1 MVLHHLRGVLDRV
14 ARLFV
19 GPSLLQ
25 DVGGEHV
32 ADVVRPMRQEPRDR
46 ASPCEGIVDPV
57 ALYRQPPRFVESG
70 LVVGSVRARPLDR
83 LHEERAG
90 VLGTGQQDGAMARD
104 ISVDVHVEPAEV
116 RQDQSKRLAP
126 EIRRR
131 CVFEGYGRD
140 QNFPAVIPVAPAQ
153 LAALMKNVLRTW
165 LSSPRISVTS
175 SAGKR
180 MPFQILA
187 LSGGGYR
194 GLFSAHI
201 LAKLEEQAGRP
212 IGECFDLIAGTSI
225 GGIIATGLALGKSAK
240 EIRDVFEQR
249 GEDIFTRGEPT
260 WNPITK
266 TARFLRGIV
275 KPKYDGTELRK
286 AIEDVV
292 GADTVIGDAKT
303 RLLVP
308 TVNMTKGS
316 VQLFKTAHHP
326 DFFLDHKVKA
336 ADVVMATSAAPTF
349 FPMAKIGA
357 AYFVDGG
364 VVANAPDLCAIHE
377 ATQFLE
383 AELDD
388 IRVLSIGTITTGFSL
403 PTSLG
408 GRFGI
413 WSGCGISA

>member
-1 MVLHHLRGVLDRV
+1 
-14 ARLFV
+14 
-19 GPSLLQ
+19 
-25 DVGGEHV
+25 
-32 ADVVRPMRQEPRDR
+32 
-46 ASPCEGIVDPV
+46 
-57 ALYRQPPRFVESG
+57 
-70 LVVGSVRARPLDR
+70 
-83 LHEERAG
+83 
-90 VLGTGQQDGAMARD
+90 
-104 ISVDVHVEPAEV
+104 
-116 RQDQSKRLAP
+116 
-126 EIRRR
+126 
-131 CVFEGYGRD
+131 
-140 QNFPAVIPVAPAQ
+140 
-153 LAALMKNVLRTW
+153 
-165 LSSPRISVTS
+165 
-175 SAGKR
+175 

-413 WSGCGISA
+413 WSWMWNQRLISTMLSSQQQLVDVMVRHRLKHHYIRMDEQPSPEQCSDLGLDVASKKRRDTLIAMADGVHQRLGGSSEIRAMLEHQRAKPTFYKDRKPLA